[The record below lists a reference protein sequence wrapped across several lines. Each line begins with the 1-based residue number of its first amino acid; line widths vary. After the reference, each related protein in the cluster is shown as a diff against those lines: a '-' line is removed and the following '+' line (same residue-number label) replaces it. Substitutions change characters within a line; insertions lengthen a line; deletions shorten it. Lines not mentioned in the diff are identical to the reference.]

1 MNNSESCDKLY
12 RNMYLDIRFQQ
23 KHQHQTAVFPLRWDV
38 VFVFAEHVCN
48 VNVVC
53 PLLRS

>member
-12 RNMYLDIRFQQ
+12 RNIYLDIRFQQ
-23 KHQHQTAVFPLRWDV
+23 KHQYQATVFHLRWDV
-38 VFVFAEHVCN
+38 LFVFAEHVCN

-53 PLLRS
+53 LLLRS